1 MNDIIDNSW
10 QDNFSAA
17 YQMLSADFKQYLA
30 NNYYLPEQDRLFAA
44 FQIPRQRVKFILVGE
59 SPYPRAQS
67 ANGLAFWDADVGNLW
82 SPSGLSVAVN
92 RATSLRNI
100 IKMLLNAAGLIN
112 KPYTQNSIALLCK
125 KNLVTTIDELFA
137 NMLASGFLL
146 INASMTWSS
155 NQTKSWHAKHWQPF
169 INSLLL
175 DVVANNPE
183 VKIILLGKIA
193 AHFSF
198 LPRQNCLIA
207 EHPYVLSFIEN
218 PDIINFFAPLNLL
231 RAENVK
237 PI

>member
-10 QDNFSAA
+10 QASFSAA
-17 YQMLSADFKQYLA
+17 YNMLSTDFKQYLA
-30 NNYYLPEQDRLFAA
+30 NNNYLPEHNRLFAA
-44 FQIPRQRVKFILVGE
+44 LQIPRQRVKFILVGE

-67 ANGLAFWDADVGNLW
+67 ANGMAFWDADVGNLW
-82 SPSGLSVAVN
+82 AASGLSKAVN

-112 KPYTQNSIALLCK
+112 KPYTQDAIALLCK
-125 KNLVTTIDELFA
+125 KNLIQTIDELFA
-137 NMLASGFLL
+137 NMLARGFLL

-155 NQTKSWHAKHWQPF
+155 NQTKAWHAKHWQPF

-175 DVVANNPE
+175 DIVANNPE

-193 AHFSF
+193 AHLNF
-198 LPRQNCLIA
+198 LPSQNCLIA

-218 PDIINFFAPLNLL
+218 PEIINFFAPLNLL
-231 RAENVK
+231 RAKNVK